1 MTVTFRVGAFLAL
14 RQLRRTSRWTRA
26 LIVLIMTLTFLNLV
40 VINGIL
46 TGLVEGSSRGVRQ
59 QYSGDVLVTTLP
71 TKTYIDRTA
80 ELVDVAGALPDVRS
94 LSARL
99 LEPGRIE
106 ANYQSRL
113 RQSDLADEIGTLL
126 AGIDPVAEDE
136 ATGLSRYL
144 AEGEYLQPGD
154 TGYVLIGSIFLK
166 ERSGFGLSDR
176 ETLTGVDVGSKLRVK
191 VGDSVR
197 EVTVK
202 GILESKVDEMD
213 RRLFF
218 VAEDL
223 ASFIGRADGNADEV
237 AIVLQPGADPEA
249 TKAAL
254 LSSGFGSYATVQTWE
269 EAQGKFF
276 KDLRSTFNLLGG
288 VIGGIGIAVA
298 AITLFIVI
306 FINAITRRKY
316 IGILKGIGIS
326 PRSIQWSY
334 VLQSAVYGIVGA
346 GLGWCI
352 VFGLL
357 RPYFDANPIDFPF
370 GDGIMV
376 ATVTG
381 TAIRT
386 AVLLLATLA
395 AGYLPARMVIR
406 GNTLDAILG
415 R

>member
-1 MTVTFRVGAFLAL
+1 MTLNFRVGAYLAI

-40 VINGIL
+40 VVNGIL
-46 TGLVEGSSRGVRQ
+46 TGLVEGSSRGVRR

-80 ELVDVAGALPDVRS
+80 ELVDVATALPDVRTVTV
-94 LSARL
+94 RL
-99 LEPGRIE
+99 LEPGRVE
-106 ANYQSRL
+106 ANYQTRL
-113 RQSDLADEIGTLL
+113 RQSDQADEIGLLL

-136 ATGLSRYL
+136 ATGLSSYV

-154 TGYVLIGSIFLK
+154 TGYVLIGSVFLK
-166 ERSGFGLSDR
+166 ERSGFGLNDR
-176 ETLTGVDVGSKLRVK
+176 ETLTGVDVGTKLRVK
-191 VGDSVR
+191 LGQSVR

-202 GILESKVDEMD
+202 GILQSKVDEMD

-218 VAEDL
+218 TAEDL

-237 AIVLQPGADPEA
+237 AIVLRPGADPA
-249 TKAAL
+249 QTKAEL
-254 LSSGFGSYATVQTWE
+254 LGSGFGDYATVQTWDE
-269 EAQGKFF
+269 SQGKFF
-276 KDLRSTFNLLGG
+276 KDLRSTFNLLGAT
-288 VIGGIGIAVA
+288 IGGIGIAVA

-326 PRSIQWSY
+326 PAAIQWSY
-334 VLQSAVYGIVGA
+334 VMQSAAYGVVGA
-346 GLGWCI
+346 SLGWAI

-376 ATVTG
+376 ATVAG

-386 AVLLLATLA
+386 AALMLATLV

>member
-1 MTVTFRVGAFLAL
+1 MTLNFRVGAYLAI

-40 VINGIL
+40 VVNGIL

-80 ELVDVAGALPDVRS
+80 ELLDVARALPDVRVA
-94 LSARL
+94 SARL

-126 AGIDPVAEDE
+126 AGIDPTTEDD
-136 ATGLSRYL
+136 ATGLSRFL
-144 AEGEYLQPGD
+144 AEGEYLQPGE

-202 GILESKVDEMD
+202 GILESKVDEVD

-218 VAEDL
+218 TAEDL
-223 ASFIGRADGNADEV
+223 ASFIGRADGNVDEV
-237 AIVLQPGADPEA
+237 AIVLRPGSDPAE

-254 LSSGFGSYATVQTWE
+254 LGSGFGSYATVQTWDE
-269 EAQGKFF
+269 SQGKFF
-276 KDLRSTFNLLGG
+276 NDLRSTFNLLGAT
-288 VIGGIGIAVA
+288 IGGIGIAVA

-326 PRSIQWSY
+326 PAAIQWSY
-334 VLQSAVYGIVGA
+334 VLQSAAYGIVGA
-346 GLGWCI
+346 GLGWVA

-376 ATVTG
+376 ATVSGTG
-381 TAIRT
+381 IRT
-386 AVLLLATLA
+386 AALLLATLV